1 MTRDDLWFVTLTA
14 DWGWFRRTWFVLTWP
29 LWLAWARLRMWWYRA
44 WHIDE
49 SRWWERLDD

>member
-1 MTRDDLWFVTLTA
+1 MTTDDLWFVTLTE
-14 DWGWFRRTWFVLTWP
+14 DWCWLRRAWYVLTWP
-29 LWLAWARLRMWWYRA
+29 LWFAWARLRMRWYRA